1 MGCREGGEE
10 GAALGEFAEQMYWH
24 GPKQTCVQPPER
36 QSLLT
41 TQELNCSHGGQLSPP
56 QSVSVSSPSF
66 AEFRQV
72 SEEGAIEAE
81 VVGSKLGWEVGKPD
95 GLVLGASLL

>member
-1 MGCREGGEE
+1 M
-10 GAALGEFAEQMYWH
+10 
-24 GPKQTCVQPPER
+24 
-36 QSLLT
+36 
-41 TQELNCSHGGQLSPP
+41 SPP